1 MKVILLTDVS
11 KLGRKYEIK
20 EVSNGYA
27 ANFLFP
33 KKLAELASKS
43 KLKEIKV
50 LKKRHDD
57 EKEIQAELLAKNFE
71 SLEKATATVSAKAN
85 EQGHLFQG
93 IHKDEII
100 DALKK
105 VSNIDLHPD
114 MVEIPKAIKAV
125 GEFEIKV
132 VVGDKE
138 GSFKLI
144 VNPE

>member
-20 EVSNGYA
+20 EVANGYA

-33 KKLAELASKS
+33 HKLAEQASES
-43 KLKEIKV
+43 KLKEMEV

-57 EKEIQAELLAKNFE
+57 EKNIQSELLAKNFE
-71 SLEKATATVSAKAN
+71 SLEKASATVTAKAN

-105 VSNIDLHPD
+105 DSNIDLHPD
-114 MVEIPKAIKAV
+114 MIEVPKAIKAV
-125 GEFEIKV
+125 GEFDIKV
-132 VVGDKE
+132 VVGDKS